1 MPARRSTGSELLSVL
16 HVMSRME
23 PSGTELQ
30 LVGTLR
36 AARSKWSPTL
46 CVLYPGFPL
55 AQQVADDGIEL
66 IELDGRSRTHLDR
79 LRKLRRV
86 ARSGEFDVMHTS
98 LWGAGAFGRMSV
110 LGPARPAV
118 VMSERRVEDFRGRK
132 RRLLDQGLAM
142 ATDEWIGNS
151 QDVCDF
157 ILRAHGAPPD
167 RVHMI
172 RNGVDTSVFR
182 PTTETR
188 DRNRPL
194 RIGALGRL
202 VHQKGFDILL
212 KALPLVLTG
221 VPAELVIAGA
231 GELHDELARQATG
244 LPVTFVG
251 PITGPPAVA
260 EYLRGLDLFVMP
272 SRYEGLPNAV
282 LEAMACGLP
291 VVASDVPGMREATGT
306 AATLVPAE
314 DPTSL
319 AAAIVAAAT
328 DPPRGEAP
336 GIRSFDQVAAD
347 HLSVF
352 QSARERRG
360 RPGGSGRPLASAS
373 GL

>member
-1 MPARRSTGSELLSVL
+1 
-16 HVMSRME
+16 MSRME

-36 AARSKWSPTL
+36 AARSKWRPTL

-55 AQQVADDGIEL
+55 AQQVADEGIEL

-79 LRKLRRV
+79 MRKLRRL
-86 ARSGEFDVMHTS
+86 ARSGEFDVVHTS
-98 LWGAGAFGRMSV
+98 LWGASAFARTSV

-132 RRLLDQGLAM
+132 RRLLDQGLAR
-142 ATDEWIGNS
+142 ATDQWIGNS

-157 ILRAHGAPPD
+157 IQRAHGAPAD
-167 RVHMI
+167 RVHLI
-172 RNGVDTSVFR
+172 RNGVDTSVFHPVEGHR
-182 PTTETR
+182 R
-188 DRNRPL
+188 GSGPL

-202 VHQKGFDILL
+202 VHQKGFDVLL
-212 KALPLVLTG
+212 EALPIVRAG
-221 VPAELVIAGA
+221 VDIDVEVVVAGS
-231 GELHDELARQATG
+231 GELHDELTAQADG
-244 LPVTFVG
+244 LPVTFIG
-251 PITGPPAVA
+251 PINGAQAVA

-282 LEAMACGLP
+282 IEAIACGVP
-291 VVASDVPGMREATGT
+291 VIASDVAGMREATGS

-314 DPTSL
+314 NPAAL
-319 AAAIVAAAT
+319 AAAIVAATAE
-328 DPPRGEAP
+328 PPRGEAP
-336 GIRSFDQVAAD
+336 IVRSFDQVADD

-352 QSARERRG
+352 ESAFERRG